1 METETKKTFSQNFWH
16 SYNSSRC
23 KTIMMIISIIITLA
37 FAFDQLFGSRNADL
51 TKGFFAIIGYWIGRS
66 SKSKENNAT

>member
-1 METETKKTFSQNFWH
+1 
-16 SYNSSRC
+16 
-23 KTIMMIISIIITLA
+23 MMIISIIITLA